1 MKIIIDIRS
10 GENEAHI
17 WEVVDS
23 NNLICEIEGKL
34 LLKFDESI
42 NEWVESEI
50 EKMTVDELIKELK
63 EGGVLAVYVGSVPTY
78 IVSEHLNIAVT
89 YNIKIKQ

>member
-23 NNLICEIEGKL
+23 NNLMCGTEGKL

-50 EKMTVDELIKELK
+50 GKMTVDELIKELK
-63 EGGVLAVYVGSVPTY
+63 EGGVLAVYVGSVPIC
-78 IVSEHLNIAVT
+78 IVSEYLNIVVT

>member
-1 MKIIIDIRS
+1 MKIVIDIRS

-23 NNLICEIEGKL
+23 NNLMCGTEGKL

-42 NEWVESEI
+42 NEWVESE
-50 EKMTVDELIKELK
+50 MR
-63 EGGVLAVYVGSVPTY
+63 
-78 IVSEHLNIAVT
+78 
-89 YNIKIKQ
+89 